1 MDGIGE
7 SGEQI
12 LLPAFLSLIALWAA
26 RSLGYFNLASNSQ
39 RNGAPRVTIW
49 QVLSVFAIYLI
60 CSLFV
65 PTFAAQF
72 LAHYFPQLGKPEFG
86 ATNAMTPLR
95 VAYSQIATLFTSGF
109 FLFLF
114 CILQKD
120 RASMRGVWK
129 RPLTPPTSLRF
140 DFGMGVLSW
149 LICFPLVSV
158 IGTIADL
165 MVNWLFGQQQYEQV
179 AVKYLKSSLGSNFLA
194 IMALATI
201 LVAAPI
207 LEEFLFRGFLQNFLK
222 RHIGYKAA
230 ILLTA
235 FTFALFH
242 FSLSQNLGNIPLVA
256 SLFVLALFLGFIY
269 ERQQSL
275 FASIGLHMTFN
286 MISVLRIVFT

>member
-7 SGEQI
+7 SGEL
-12 LLPAFLSLIALWAA
+12 LLPAILSLIALWAA
-26 RSLGYFNLASNSQ
+26 RSLGYFSFPSNSH
-39 RNGAPRVTIW
+39 RNGTPRITFWHV
-49 QVLSVFAIYLI
+49 VSVFAIYLA
-60 CSLFV
+60 CSIFI
-65 PTFAAQF
+65 PTLAAQF
-72 LAHYFPQLGKPEFG
+72 LAHYFPQLGRPEFG
-86 ATNAMTPLR
+86 ASTAMTPLR

-120 RASMRGVWK
+120 RTSMRGVWK
-129 RPLTPPTSLRF
+129 RPLAPPTSIRF
-140 DFGMGVLSW
+140 DFGIGMLSW
-149 LICFPLVSV
+149 LICFPIVSV
-158 IGTIADL
+158 IGSIADL

-194 IMALATI
+194 ILALVTI
-201 LVAAPI
+201 LIAAPF

-235 FTFALFH
+235 FIFALFH